1 MIKLTLRRNSIYII
15 QLFIYYYLR
24 RIDSEIIKHYF
35 EFKDSLIFTL
45 LMHLGEFFG
54 GLASYIYQ
62 KTFLKNTKRTKEDI
76 GGPIL
81 FPKKR
86 KNMNR
91 IDGKFKI
98 YLLIFFAA
106 YFDFLA
112 YDITSFYVPK
122 FAAISPTADLRLY
135 SITTISSSLIF
146 VYALKLKTGKHQFYS
161 LLIISICLIITLIV
175 EFIYQRQLTTF
186 GNLFFA
192 YALTI
197 LSLIMVTF
205 TDTIEKYLT
214 EFNFVNPFI
223 ILIIESIF
231 GFILVMLNSLDKNPF
246 IEIKNTYDNP
256 DKNFGLLIFLLFLHF
271 AFSAG
276 TNVYKILSNVLYS
289 PMAKSVCI
297 YILNPVFIIYSY
309 FLGND
314 FQINGESNVVYLI
327 INIILSIIIGFFGFV
342 YNEFL
347 VLFICGLEYETHYVI
362 SKRSQT
368 QFENAM
374 DDLRIIRTFES
385 DESDNNDE

>member
-1 MIKLTLRRNSIYII
+1 
-15 QLFIYYYLR
+15 
-24 RIDSEIIKHYF
+24 
-35 EFKDSLIFTL
+35 
-45 LMHLGEFFG
+45 
-54 GLASYIYQ
+54 
-62 KTFLKNTKRTKEDI
+62 
-76 GGPIL
+76 
-81 FPKKR
+81 
-86 KNMNR
+86 
-91 IDGKFKI
+91 
-98 YLLIFFAA
+98 
-106 YFDFLA
+106 
-112 YDITSFYVPK
+112 
-122 FAAISPTADLRLY
+122 
-135 SITTISSSLIF
+135 
-146 VYALKLKTGKHQFYS
+146 
-161 LLIISICLIITLIV
+161 
-175 EFIYQRQLTTF
+175 
-186 GNLFFA
+186 
-192 YALTI
+192 
-197 LSLIMVTF
+197 MVTF

-231 GFILVMLNSLDKNPF
+231 GFILVMVNSLDKNPF

-374 DDLRIIRTFES
+374 DDLKIIRTFES
-385 DESDNNDE
+385 DDLDNNDE